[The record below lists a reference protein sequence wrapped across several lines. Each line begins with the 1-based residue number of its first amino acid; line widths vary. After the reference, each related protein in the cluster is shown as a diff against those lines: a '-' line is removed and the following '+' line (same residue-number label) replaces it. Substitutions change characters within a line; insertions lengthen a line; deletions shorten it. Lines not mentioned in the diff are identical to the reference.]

1 MTLRRKS
8 HWTSPSDME
17 LRYHTPL
24 SAEEQIAHGVTTPQR
39 MAIADK
45 VRFSELDSQNH
56 VNNKAYIS
64 WMESARVAYSDAY
77 CLSFFDQRPRFMV
90 HSITLRYIRE
100 MVIKESYIATCQVTA
115 FRNSSYTL
123 DQQVWAG
130 DMRARMQAVIVLDK
144 PDGSGRYPLPEGLRE
159 QFMSLDGARDER

>member
-1 MTLRRKS
+1 
-8 HWTSPSDME
+8 
-17 LRYHTPL
+17 
-24 SAEEQIAHGVTTPQR
+24 
-39 MAIADK
+39 
-45 VRFSELDSQNH
+45 
-56 VNNKAYIS
+56 
-64 WMESARVAYSDAY
+64 MESARVAYSDAY

-123 DQQVWAG
+123 EQQVWSG